1 MQKSDG
7 LSCLHRPRFVVLQC
21 TKHKNTSI
29 KVLKFEPS
37 KALRGPFDEGQEI
50 DEHDFESPVQREA
63 QRRRVAGRRRLSAFR
78 AAERAH
84 EAAKLSDDANQKWHD
99 TDYQCSGLELL
110 IELLHMRNAVIQ
122 LHTLKVSRR
131 FCTLSL
137 ALALT
142 RAVLYPDT

>member
-1 MQKSDG
+1 M
-7 LSCLHRPRFVVLQC
+7 QC

-29 KVLKFEPS
+29 KVLKHEPI
-37 KALRGPFDEGQEI
+37 KTLGLDEGQGI
-50 DEHDFESPVQREA
+50 DEHDFESAVPREA
-63 QRRRVAGRRRLSAFR
+63 QRRRPRLSAFR

-84 EAAKLSDDANQKWHD
+84 EAGKLSDVADQKWHD

>member
-1 MQKSDG
+1 M
-7 LSCLHRPRFVVLQC
+7 QC

-29 KVLKFEPS
+29 KVLKREPIKTS
-37 KALRGPFDEGQEI
+37 GGPLDEGQGI
-50 DEHDFESPVQREA
+50 DEHDFESPVPRDA
-63 QRRRVAGRRRLSAFR
+63 QRRRPRRLSAFR
-78 AAERAH
+78 NALERAH

-99 TDYQCSGLELL
+99 TDYQCSGLEIL

-122 LHTLKVSRR
+122 LHTLKVSWR

>member
-1 MQKSDG
+1 M
-7 LSCLHRPRFVVLQC
+7 QC

-29 KVLKFEPS
+29 KVLQHEPIQP
-37 KALRGPFDEGQEI
+37 LRGSLDEGQGT
-50 DEHDFESPVQREA
+50 DEPDLESPVQREA
-63 QRRRVAGRRRLSAFR
+63 QRRRNAGRRRLSVLR